1 MRFANPQAARVCV
14 RGCKGRRPE
23 RDQRGR
29 SGGTLFRIETI
40 ILTRNHRPLQKT
52 AAGLRRGWKST
63 SWRWDR
69 GKVLEVE
76 SMPGL
81 QLQPPMRTC
90 AQSRDATRRRP
101 RICGL
106 ERTIV
111 FSWNIGLQH
120 T

>member
-76 SMPGL
+76 FRHFLRPELKFDSLDTLKQQMH
-81 QLQPPMRTC
+81 
-90 AQSRDATRRRP
+90 ADAVNARR
-101 RICGL
+101 L
-106 ERTIV
+106 LD
-111 FSWNIGLQH
+111 S
-120 T
+120 